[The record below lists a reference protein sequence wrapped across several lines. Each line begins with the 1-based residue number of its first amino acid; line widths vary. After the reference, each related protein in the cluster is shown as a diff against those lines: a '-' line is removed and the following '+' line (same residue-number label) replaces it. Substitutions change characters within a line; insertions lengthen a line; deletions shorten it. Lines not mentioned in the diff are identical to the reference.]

1 MLFCIFSTFAIYG
14 NSLYHL
20 FLFGIKMKKLTLL
33 LPFICL
39 LLFSCKTIHHC
50 CNTSKSKVHF
60 DWKAA
65 NLYFL
70 LTDRFYNGTTENDNL
85 LKRNEPTGMLRG
97 FMGGDIKG
105 VTKKIEEGYFTK
117 LGINAIWLTPVVEQI
132 HGHVNEGTGN
142 TYGFHGY
149 WTKDW
154 TSLDPN
160 FGTKADLKEMVDK
173 AHANGIRVVLDAVIN
188 HTGPVTASDPVY
200 PADWVRTGPKCTYD
214 SYKNYIECTLVEN
227 LPDVL
232 TESKKEVEL
241 PQMLVEKWKKE
252 VRYEKEVASLDA
264 FFKKTGFPRTP
275 RYYIMKWLADFILE
289 FGIDGYRVDTAK
301 HTEEDVWAEF
311 NALCQASFADYK
323 SKNPKKV
330 LDDSEFFMLGEVYGY
345 GLNGKQLYDFG
356 DKKVNYFENGLT
368 TLINFDFKSDANK
381 DYETLFSYY
390 NEVLHSDLKDYSIA
404 NYISSHDDGQPF
416 DKKRKR
422 TYEAATKLLLTSGIS
437 QIYYGDEAGRSLEI
451 PATQGDA
458 TLRSFMNW
466 DEISKSDET
475 KRLLVHYQKL
485 GQFRAKH
492 PAIGAGKHKIVSDK
506 PYVFERSYTKNSVTD
521 RVIIALDLNAG
532 EKTVKIGN
540 AFKDGEVILDFYSGK
555 KSKVN
560 AGHLRINTPY
570 TILLL
575 EKYGK

>member
-1 MLFCIFSTFAIYG
+1 
-14 NSLYHL
+14 
-20 FLFGIKMKKLTLL
+20 MKKLTLL
-33 LPFICL
+33 LLFICL

-160 FGTKADLKEMVDK
+160 FGTKADLKEMVEK
-173 AHANGIRVVLDAVIN
+173 AHAKGIRIVLDAVIN

-200 PADWVRTGPKCTYD
+200 PDDWVRTGPKCIYN

-232 TESKKEVEL
+232 TESKKEVAL
-241 PQMLVEKWKKE
+241 PQMLIEKWKIE
-252 VRYEKEVASLDA
+252 GRYEKEVASLDA

-301 HTEEDVWAEF
+301 HTEEDVWDEF
-311 NALCQASFADYK
+311 NALCQAAFTDYK

-345 GLNGKQLYDFG
+345 GLNSKQFYDFG

-381 DYETLFSYY
+381 NYETLFSYY
-390 NEVLHSDLKDYSIA
+390 NDVLHSDLKDYSIA

-451 PATQGDA
+451 PGTQGDA

-475 KRLLVHYQKL
+475 KQLLQHYQKL

-492 PAIGAGKHKIVSDK
+492 PAIGAGKHQILSDR
-506 PYVFERSYTKNSVTD
+506 PYVFERSYTKNAFTD
-521 RVIIALDLNAG
+521 HVVIALNLPGG
-532 EKTVKIGN
+532 EKTVKVGSK
-540 AFKDGEVILDFYSGK
+540 FEDGDVLRDLYSGK
-555 KSKVN
+555 KAKVSGGQIN
-560 AGHLRINTPY
+560 INTTY
-570 TILLL
+570 DILLL
-575 EKYGK
+575 EKHGN